1 MKADGLSRALRYFV
15 RQAELYVLGIFGG
28 SFVFMVYQWLI
39 MADDTSISD
48 MIGML
53 PNILLY
59 LSLIVI
65 LTIGVSVTQTYYPM
79 LISFGCRRR
88 NVFLGNLFLHLMLM
102 VQSLILYKI
111 FAEIFGDGESTF
123 GMPMLIAIYLITSG
137 ISQLIGIVK
146 MKWGKIATV
155 LLVIVFMGAGMGAGF
170 ILAFSGTDDFFV
182 KFNWSAV
189 SWTLVLTGVCICAAV
204 NAVSWRVLCRYEVKA

>member
-59 LSLIVI
+59 LSLIVV

-79 LISFGCRRR
+79 LISFGCLRR

-111 FAEIFGDGESTF
+111 FAEVFGDEKSTF
-123 GMPMLIAIYLITSG
+123 GMPVLLAIYLITSG

-155 LLVIVFMGAGMGAGF
+155 LLVIVFMAGGMGAGF
-170 ILAFSGTDDFFV
+170 ILAFSRTDDFFV
-182 KFNWSAV
+182 KFNWSVV
-189 SWTLVLTGVCICAAV
+189 SWPLVLTGVCICAAV